1 MTENNRDI
9 KPDIY
14 AQVKTTKLI
23 NDVRPVGESND
34 DVANIFDELD
44 KRFFELTF
52 VLSSDSVV
60 NIPEPSLTVD

>member
-14 AQVKTTKLI
+14 AQVKTIKLI

-34 DVANIFDELD
+34 DVASIFDELD
-44 KRFFELTF
+44 KRFFELIL
-52 VLSSDSVV
+52 VLPSDSVV
-60 NIPEPSLTVD
+60 NSPLPLLTVD